1 MNRIT
6 ISLVSTANDV
16 NALTVATRALIVG
29 VGRASSAAVAVIDEA
44 LCDLVRGVAR
54 LTARD
59 GLVLSAACRSLAVGV
74 GQWLV
79 AEVQRR
85 R

>member
-6 ISLVSTANDV
+6 ISLVSTAHDV
-16 NALTVATRALIVG
+16 SALTAATRALSVG
-29 VGRASSAAVAVIDEA
+29 VGRASSAAVAVIDKA

-54 LTARD
+54 RTAWDCR
-59 GLVLSAACRSLAVGV
+59 VMSAASRSLALGV
-74 GQWLV
+74 GKWLV
-79 AEVQRR
+79 AEMQRR